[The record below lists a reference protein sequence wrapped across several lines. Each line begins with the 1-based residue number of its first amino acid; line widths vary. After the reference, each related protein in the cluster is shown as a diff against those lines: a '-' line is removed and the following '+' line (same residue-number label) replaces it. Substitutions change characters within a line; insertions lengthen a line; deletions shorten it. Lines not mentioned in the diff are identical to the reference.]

1 MSFKDVIDSFQGEKR
16 FLSNFFPAKVSLDGI
31 KFSSVENAYQAAKTL
46 DESIRLKFVN
56 LTAGQAKR
64 ESRKLKIRP
73 DWEQVKLLIMNDLVT
88 EKFTRNLDLQKKLL
102 DTGEAELIEGN
113 TWGDVFWGVCKGK
126 GDNNLGKILMSV
138 RNRIKQEVMK

>member
-1 MSFKDVIDSFQGEKR
+1 MSFKDVIDSFQGENR

-31 KFSSVENAYQAAKTL
+31 EFSSVENAYQAAKTF